1 MEFITGN
8 NFKRYCNFILDE
20 NGFRQQDI
28 TRTKQQTTPIFFVKT
43 DYVDSFF
50 SGSLLPKENFILLTH
65 NSDYSIGHQHIKYLE
80 YPFLKSWYAQNVN
93 FMHPKLIP
101 IPIGIA
107 NSEWSHGDIS
117 ILESVISSDLKKNKL
132 MYANFNVNTNYK
144 QRSYCLKFIDN
155 RYIENNVPFKTY
167 LNSTA
172 KAYFSICP
180 LGNGIDSHR
189 IWESLHLR
197 TVPIV
202 ENTYNIRY
210 LQKSL
215 NLPMII
221 LNDWNELDPK
231 ELSPALY
238 NNLIKFF
245 NISSLD
251 IKNYL
256 NIFRS

>member
-8 NFKRYCNFILDE
+8 NFKKYCNFILDE

-28 TRTKQQTTPIFFVKT
+28 TRTKQQTTPVFFVKT

-65 NSDYSIGHQHIKYLE
+65 NSDRSIGHQHIKYLD

-93 FMHPKLIP
+93 LIHPKLIP

-107 NSEWSHGDIS
+107 NSEWPHGDAS
-117 ILESVISSDLKKNKL
+117 ILESVISSDLKKNQL
-132 MYANFNVNTNYK
+132 MYANFNINTNYK

-155 RYIENNVPFKTY
+155 RYIENNVSFQTY

-172 KAYFSICP
+172 QAYFSICP

-189 IWESLHLR
+189 IWESLYLR
-197 TVPIV
+197 TLPVV
-202 ENTYNIRY
+202 EDTYNIRC
-210 LQKSL
+210 LQNSL
-215 NLPMII
+215 NLPIVI
-221 LNDWNELDPK
+221 VKAWNELTD
-231 ELSPALY
+231 LDLNIQLY
-238 NNLIKFF
+238 NNIIDDF
-245 NISSLD
+245 NPNILTIENFISL
-251 IKNYL
+251 
-256 NIFRS
+256 